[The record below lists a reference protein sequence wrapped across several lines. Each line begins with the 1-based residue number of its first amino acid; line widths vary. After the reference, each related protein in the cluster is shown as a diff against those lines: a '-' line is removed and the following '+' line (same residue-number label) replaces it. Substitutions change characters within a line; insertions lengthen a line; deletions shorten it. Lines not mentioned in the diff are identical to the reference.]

1 MAIWL
6 KGILYCLGVLALAF
20 ILTSATMFWLSF
32 MESPGGSVP
41 TAANKSAAPA
51 VSSSAPPQVSATNP
65 QTSPMPPQTSSIPPQ
80 TSPISPQTSAPLPSP
95 VSPTVS
101 PQIPQT
107 PSPQISSTLPPQAS
121 PAIDTREEPS
131 SLRRPNVTDAELTLD
146 LLRIG
151 DATTVQ
157 QRLAELGF
165 FGGPLNGVWTPRS
178 RQALREFKAANG
190 LPRDD
195 QWDEQTKTRLFAPGA
210 EKLTAARVGTQEG
223 DDQETNYPPPPGTTL
238 NPLNSA
244 DASRL
249 QKRLGELGFF
259 VGKTDGVWGPA
270 SRNALLDFKA
280 MSGLTADDQW
290 DGQTERTLMSE
301 QPVRATETFVGRWA
315 EEAADCSAPGG
326 SPLRITV
333 RQAEKSGTVCKF
345 GAPLR
350 DGSAWRVQAVCTG
363 EGKTWNANVSLSV
376 AGDRLTWSSER
387 GTDSFV
393 RCRSR

>member
-32 MESPGGSVP
+32 IESPGRPVP
-41 TAANKSAAPA
+41 TTANKTAAPA
-51 VSSSAPPQVSATNP
+51 ASSLPPQVSATNP

-101 PQIPQT
+101 PQIPPT
-107 PSPQISSTLPPQAS
+107 PSPQISSTLSPQTS
-121 PAIDTREEPS
+121 PAIDTRQEPS

-146 LLRIG
+146 LLRIE

-157 QRLAELGF
+157 QRLAELGY

-178 RQALREFKAANG
+178 RQALREFKIANG

-195 QWDEQTKTRLFAPGA
+195 QWDEQTKTRLFASSA
-210 EKLTAARVGTQEG
+210 EKMTAARVGTKEQ
-223 DDQETNYPPPPGTTL
+223 DDQDTNYPPPPGTKL

-244 DASRL
+244 DASSL

-259 VGKTDGVWGPA
+259 VGKSDGVWGPA
-270 SRNALLDFKA
+270 SRNALLDFKV

-290 DGQTERTLMSE
+290 DGITERTLMAE
-301 QPVRATETFVGRWA
+301 QSVRATETFVGRWA
-315 EEAADCSAPGG
+315 EEAVDCNPAAGP
-326 SPLRITV
+326 PLRISV

-345 GAPLR
+345 GPALR
-350 DGSAWRVQAVCTG
+350 DGSAWRVQATCAG
-363 EGKTWNANVSLSV
+363 GGKTWNSNVSLSV
-376 AGDRLTWSSER
+376 TGDRLTWSSER

-393 RCRSR
+393 RCRGR

>member
-1 MAIWL
+1 MSWRL
-6 KGILYCLGVLALAF
+6 RFSHFGLDVLALF
-20 ILTSATMFWLSF
+20 HQRS
-32 MESPGGSVP
+32 GGSV
-41 TAANKSAAPA
+41 TTTANKTAAPA
-51 VSSSAPPQVSATNP
+51 IRLPYHRRFLR
-65 QTSPMPPQTSSIPPQ
+65 
-80 TSPISPQTSAPLPSP
+80 PIRRRLRCPRRLLSNLPADFCHLTISGF
-95 VSPTVS
+95 SHGL
-101 PQIPQT
+101 PQISAT
-107 PSPQISSTLPPQAS
+107 PSPQISSTLSPQTS
-121 PAIDTREEPS
+121 PATETREEPS
-131 SLRRPNVTDAELTLD
+131 SPRRPNVTDAELTLD

-238 NPLNSA
+238 NPLNSV
-244 DASRL
+244 DASKL

-270 SRNALLDFKA
+270 SRNALLDFKV

-290 DGQTERTLMSE
+290 DGQTERTLMAE
-301 QPVRATETFVGRWA
+301 QPVRASETFVGRWA
-315 EEAADCSAPGG
+315 EEAADCNTPGG
-326 SPLRITV
+326 SPIRISV
-333 RQAEKSGTVCKF
+333 RQAEKNGTVCKF

-363 EGKTWNANVSLSV
+363 RGKTWNANVSLSI

-393 RCRSR
+393 RCRGR